1 MLQFGCDGLE
11 LHDIVAVWC
20 AIQNPPVRH
29 EGQHG
34 LPGPGLKQGW
44 KAMNRQF
51 DIERQVM
58 RRHFF
63 LPSDRTYQDRRAH
76 TGNADC

>member
-20 AIQNPPVRH
+20 AIQNPPIRH

-34 LPGPGLKQGW
+34 LPGPEMKQGW

-51 DIERQVM
+51 DIER
-58 RRHFF
+58 
-63 LPSDRTYQDRRAH
+63 
-76 TGNADC
+76 